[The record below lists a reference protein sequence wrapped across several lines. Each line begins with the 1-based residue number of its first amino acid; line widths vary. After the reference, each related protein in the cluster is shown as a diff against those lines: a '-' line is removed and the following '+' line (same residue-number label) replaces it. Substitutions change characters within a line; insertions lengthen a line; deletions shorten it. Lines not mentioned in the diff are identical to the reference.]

1 MALQK
6 IGALWLKD
14 GKKGKFM
21 SGEIEING
29 VKTKILVFKN
39 SKQKDT
45 HPDYQIQMP
54 LDDNQ
59 DQPQQPG
66 PGSAN
71 QHGQSYY
78 SEQGG
83 NQSPPPF
90 DDSDIPF

>member
-59 DQPQQPG
+59 DQPQQPAQRN
-66 PGSAN
+66 PD
-71 QHGQSYY
+71 SYY
-78 SEQGG
+78 TEKGGDQQGVFDG
-83 NQSPPPF
+83 SSDLPF
-90 DDSDIPF
+90 